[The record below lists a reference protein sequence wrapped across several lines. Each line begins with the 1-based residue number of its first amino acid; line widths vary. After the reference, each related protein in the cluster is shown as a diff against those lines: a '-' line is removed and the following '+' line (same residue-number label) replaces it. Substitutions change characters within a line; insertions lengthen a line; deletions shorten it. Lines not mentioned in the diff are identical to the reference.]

1 MAPRDEVY
9 DELQKHLEFIDK
21 AINAKSKEIPL
32 PSNFNPEINDKG
44 SHGDGHPSNI
54 GTPLVASVKH
64 LRPISSSNHI
74 DYGFRFADEQVHGT
88 PTPAGW
94 GLLELERID
103 VKQAD
108 VAPHMLTLLGQR
120 VLLILGSLPS
130 IISI

>member
-1 MAPRDEVY
+1 MEI
-9 DELQKHLEFIDK
+9 EGLQF
-21 AINAKSKEIPL
+21 A
-32 PSNFNPEINDKG
+32 INDKR

-54 GTPLVASVKH
+54 GTTLVASVKH

-88 PTPAGW
+88 PTLAGW

-108 VAPHMLTLLGQR
+108 VAPQYVNTSWPAM
-120 VLLILGSLPS
+120 SC
-130 IISI
+130 

>member
-1 MAPRDEVY
+1 MEI
-9 DELQKHLEFIDK
+9 EGLQF
-21 AINAKSKEIPL
+21 A
-32 PSNFNPEINDKG
+32 INDKG

-108 VAPHMLTLLGQR
+108 VAPHMLTLLGQPCL
-120 VLLILGSLPS
+120 VNSVGSLPS
-130 IISI
+130 DHINMTKAEEVKAVLANTKVILN